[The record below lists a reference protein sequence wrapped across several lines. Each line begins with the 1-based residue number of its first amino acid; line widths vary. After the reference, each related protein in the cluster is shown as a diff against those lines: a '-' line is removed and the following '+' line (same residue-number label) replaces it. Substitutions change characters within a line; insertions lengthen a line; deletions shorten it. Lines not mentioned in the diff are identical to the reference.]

1 MRLEMLGPR
10 REAATLLLAGFCFGS
25 GQQVLLR
32 EFVSLL
38 YGEEVV
44 LLLVA
49 GVALAAASLGY
60 RLGERL
66 GTRALLAL
74 LCGCAALQLLS
85 PGLPRLAVAG
95 LCWLRGGTGPEL
107 LLVLALFAFTAAAPF
122 AALLPALLRG
132 RVEPGERLAALRRS
146 YTAELVGFALG
157 AATATLLGA
166 LPGVRHGVYALALVT
181 LVHLMLGRWRITA
194 VSVVVAVLG
203 VVSRGPLAQLGAD
216 AVYRHKHGIVDAEVL
231 WSVDSPYQ
239 RIEVVRAPRQGMMLY
254 LDGLRDLD
262 ARDLGVL
269 NHYLARV
276 PARLMRPERTLLLG
290 NGTLSLVPELAA
302 LSGSLVSVEIDR
314 AVVDAGVRFFTPAQ
328 PLSELRNWSLVE
340 ADGKA
345 FLASSKRQFDL
356 IAVDLP
362 SPLTLGEAY
371 LHTQEFYALCRS
383 RLRPGGVLAVQ
394 LSGGLGGPTR
404 TPARLVA
411 SLRASFPDVAVVD
424 SALADRAFAYASDAL
439 PFDEAMLTAASA
451 EGEEG
456 LVVLRGAALAERVA
470 TAEPLTLDD
479 LDLVL
484 RRGAERLHGRHF

>member
-1 MRLEMLGPR
+1 MTLPTLGPR
-10 REAATLLLAGFCFGS
+10 REVAALLFAGFCFGG

-49 GVALAAASLGY
+49 GSALAAASLGY

-66 GTRALLAL
+66 GARALVGL
-74 LCGCAALQLLS
+74 LLGCAALQLLS
-85 PGLPRLAVAG
+85 PGLPRLVVAG

-107 LLVLALFAFTAAAPF
+107 LVVLGLFAFVTAAPF
-122 AALLPALLRG
+122 AALLPALLQR
-132 RVEPGERLAALRRS
+132 RDAPGERLAALRRC
-146 YTAELVGFALG
+146 YTAELLGFALG
-157 AATATLLGA
+157 TATATALGG
-166 LPGVRHGVYALALVT
+166 LPGLRLGLHALALVAM
-181 LVHLMLGRWRITA
+181 LQVVLGRWRWTGGCA
-194 VSVVVAVLG
+194 AVAVACLAIH
-203 VVSRGPLAQLGAD
+203 GPLAQLGAD
-216 AVYRHKHGIVDAEVL
+216 AVYRHKHRIADAAVL

-239 RIEVVRAPRQGMMLY
+239 RVEVVHAPAEGMMLY

-269 NHYLARV
+269 NHYLARL
-276 PARLMRPERTLLLG
+276 PARLMRPERALLLG

-302 LSGSLVSVEIDR
+302 LSGSLLSVEIDR
-314 AVVDAGVRFFTPAQ
+314 GVVDAGVRFFTPAA
-328 PLSELRNWSLVE
+328 ELALLDNWGLIE

-345 FLASSKRQFDL
+345 FLAGTEQRFDL

-394 LSGGLGGPTR
+394 LSGRLGGPTR

-424 SALADRAFAYASDAL
+424 SPLADRAFAYASDAL
-439 PFDEAMLTAASA
+439 PFDEAALHAAAAAGERDLT
-451 EGEEG
+451 
-456 LVVLRGAALAERVA
+456 VLRGAALAERVLGA
-470 TAEPLTLDD
+470 QPLTLDD

-484 RRGAERLHGRHF
+484 RRGAERLRERHF